1 MSENKEET
9 KKDIKDDV
17 VDQEEY
23 ERALAVLNK
32 SKSARVKKIT
42 DEKKAKKQKE
52 KEALKKASDD
62 KSSKGGFIAKCKKDP
77 VIPVSILLLVI
88 AVVGVILYVVV
99 PMFSIKT
106 LGVTVEDYR
115 VRYISTN
122 IYNSTL
128 APYGFTIPEVTYQEE
143 QRIALT
149 AAGES
154 TSTNQDK
161 LLFFYA
167 PIPNTGT
174 SFATAIQ
181 GSVRKTDNKITAL
194 RVMAEYSDDPNYFNF
209 LILYFGS
216 YLQAFI
222 PGVSDQDIQTLVTD
236 AVNNISTGEFTV
248 RQDIAFR
255 VSVVKT
261 DEVSY
266 IAFDI
271 MPSGNL

>member
-1 MSENKEET
+1 MSEDKQKLDLIE
-9 KKDIKDDV
+9 DV
-17 VDQEEY
+17 EDKEEY
-23 ERALAVLNK
+23 ERALEALNK
-32 SKSARVKKIT
+32 SKTARVKKIV

-52 KEALKKASDD
+52 KEALKKESAGDAAP
-62 KSSKGGFIAKCKKDP
+62 KGFVAKCKKDP
-77 VIPVSILLLVI
+77 VIPACILLLII
-88 AVVGVILYVVV
+88 AVIGFGLYILV

-122 IYNSTL
+122 IYNTTL

-143 QRIALT
+143 QRVALT
-149 AAGES
+149 ASGES
-154 TSTNQDK
+154 TNNNQDK

-167 PIPNTGT
+167 PITNTGT

-209 LILYFGS
+209 LVLYFGS

-222 PGVSDQDIQTLVTD
+222 PGVSDQDIQALVTD
-236 AVNNISTGEFTV
+236 AVQNISTGEFTV
-248 RQDIAFR
+248 RQNIAFR
-255 VSVVKT
+255 VSIVRT
-261 DEVSY
+261 DSVNY
-266 IAFDI
+266 VAFDI